1 MGSNFQDLVDY
12 NRVAISIELLE
23 WGCTFSVFWGKTVLY
38 IYKTHQNVF
47 TVGETESVL
56 HSIKGGYINRK

>member
-23 WGCTFSVFWGKTVLY
+23 WGCTFSVFLG
-38 IYKTHQNVF
+38 
-47 TVGETESVL
+47 
-56 HSIKGGYINRK
+56 

>member
-23 WGCTFSVFWGKTVLY
+23 WGCTFSVFWGKTVLC
-38 IYKTHQNVF
+38 IYKTCQNVC
-47 TVGETESVL
+47 TVSEKESVL
-56 HSIKGGYINRK
+56 HSIQGR

>member
-23 WGCTFSVFWGKTVLY
+23 WGCTFSVFWSKTVLY
-38 IYKTHQNVF
+38 IYKTCQNVC
-47 TVGETESVL
+47 TVSEKESVL
-56 HSIKGGYINRK
+56 HSIQGR

>member
-38 IYKTHQNVF
+38 IYKTCQNVC
-47 TVGETESVL
+47 TVSEKETVFF
-56 HSIKGGYINRK
+56 IQYKVDK